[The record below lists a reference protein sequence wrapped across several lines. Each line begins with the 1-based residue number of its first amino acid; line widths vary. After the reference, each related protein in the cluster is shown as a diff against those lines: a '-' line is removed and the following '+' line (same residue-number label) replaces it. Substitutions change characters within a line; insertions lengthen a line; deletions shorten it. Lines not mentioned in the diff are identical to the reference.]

1 MKLFSCYEKRL
12 HSPFL
17 PLHRQNKEVW
27 VSGLNQHTANVPNR
41 KVPKVRNRLQ
51 RAQKPSLLGLC
62 RASGDSQ
69 RNPSAS
75 ALWLVSSVGSEH
87 DATNVGVGSSS
98 LSRVTT
104 LEVWQSW
111 SIAPVLKTGRRQRLK
126 GSNPLASANLPYRI
140 TVVRQILDLQVV
152 VRFHLGRQVKKQLHG
167 VIGSMPDFGSGG
179 GGSNP
184 SGVYMEFVAQ
194 LVECQV
200 VALVVMG
207 SIPIK
212 LPNASIAQW

>member
-1 MKLFSCYEKRL
+1 MHSDEHYMGFIPNPELSKRGYTVIATVSEYTFISRKMPKKRLFKAFFLEKIALKTTFLKLFSCYEKRL

-41 KVPKVRNRLQ
+41 KVPKVRNRLK
-51 RAQKPSLLGLC
+51 REQKPSLLGLC

-69 RNPSAS
+69 RNPS
-75 ALWLVSSVGSEH
+75 
-87 DATNVGVGSSS
+87 
-98 LSRVTT
+98 
-104 LEVWQSW
+104 
-111 SIAPVLKTGRRQRLK
+111 
-126 GSNPLASANLPYRI
+126 
-140 TVVRQILDLQVV
+140 
-152 VRFHLGRQVKKQLHG
+152 
-167 VIGSMPDFGSGG
+167 
-179 GGSNP
+179 
-184 SGVYMEFVAQ
+184 GVYMEFVAL

>member
-1 MKLFSCYEKRL
+1 MKLFSCYEKRF

-41 KVPKVRNRLQ
+41 KGPKVRNRLQ
-51 RAQKPSLLGLC
+51 RAQKPSLLGLR
-62 RASGDSQ
+62 RASDDSQ

-75 ALWLVSSVGSEH
+75 AHWLVSSVGSEH
-87 DATNVGVGSSS
+87 DATNVGVGSPS

-126 GSNPLASANLPYRI
+126 GSNPLASANLPYGIMVAQR
-140 TVVRQILDLQVV
+140 VLVLLAK
-152 VRFHLGRQVKKQLHG
+152 VRFLLGRQVKKQLHG

-179 GGSNP
+179 GGSKSP
-184 SGVYMEFVAQ
+184 
-194 LVECQV
+194 
-200 VALVVMG
+200 
-207 SIPIK
+207 
-212 LPNASIAQW
+212 

>member
-1 MKLFSCYEKRL
+1 M

-27 VSGLNQHTANVPNR
+27 VSGLNQHIANVPNR

-75 ALWLVSSVGSEH
+75 AHWLVSSVGSEH

-98 LSRVTT
+98 LSRVTIIGGLAELVYCT
-104 LEVWQSW
+104 GLENRQAATSQRFE
-111 SIAPVLKTGRRQRLK
+111 IALSECRSQACLDYAEC
-126 GSNPLASANLPYRI
+126 LA
-140 TVVRQILDLQVV
+140 ILIEIL
-152 VRFHLGRQVKKQLHG
+152 
-167 VIGSMPDFGSGG
+167 
-179 GGSNP
+179 
-184 SGVYMEFVAQ
+184 
-194 LVECQV
+194 
-200 VALVVMG
+200 
-207 SIPIK
+207 
-212 LPNASIAQW
+212 

>member
-1 MKLFSCYEKRL
+1 MNTHSKAVKCRKRDSLKLFLGKIIQKTTFLKLFSCYEKRL

-62 RASGDSQ
+62 WASGDSQ

-75 ALWLVSSVGSEH
+75 AHWLVSSVGSEH

-98 LSRVTT
+98 LSRVTI

-126 GSNPLASANLPYRI
+126 GSNPLASANLPYGIMVAQRGL
-140 TVVRQILDLQVV
+140 VLLAK
-152 VRFHLGRQVKKQLHG
+152 VRFLLGRQVKKQLHG
-167 VIGSMPDFGSGG
+167 VIGSMPDFGSWG
-179 GGSNP
+179 GGSKSP
-184 SGVYMEFVAQ
+184 
-194 LVECQV
+194 
-200 VALVVMG
+200 
-207 SIPIK
+207 
-212 LPNASIAQW
+212 

>member
-1 MKLFSCYEKRL
+1 MPKKRLFKAFFLEKSLKNNFLKLFPCYEKRL

-27 VSGLNQHTANVPNR
+27 VSGLNQHTANVPDR

-62 RASGDSQ
+62 RASDDSQ

-75 ALWLVSSVGSEH
+75 AHWLVSSVGSEH

-111 SIAPVLKTGRRQRLK
+111 SIAPVLKTGRGQRLK

-140 TVVRQILDLQVV
+140 TVVRQILDLQEV
-152 VRFHLGRQVKKQLHG
+152 VRFHLGQHQ
-167 VIGSMPDFGSGG
+167 
-179 GGSNP
+179 
-184 SGVYMEFVAQ
+184 
-194 LVECQV
+194 
-200 VALVVMG
+200 
-207 SIPIK
+207 
-212 LPNASIAQW
+212 

>member
-1 MKLFSCYEKRL
+1 MVKRNATFTSVRIHFLGKNSPKTTFLKLFSCYEKRL

-27 VSGLNQHTANVPNR
+27 VSGLNQHTANVPDR

-51 RAQKPSLLGLC
+51 RVHKPSLLGLC

-98 LSRVTT
+98 LSRVTI
-104 LEVWQSW
+104 LELWQTW
-111 SIAPVLKTGRRQRLK
+111 CMRGTE
-126 GSNPLASANLPYRI
+126 NPEN
-140 TVVRQILDLQVV
+140 VVR
-152 VRFHLGRQVKKQLHG
+152 LHE
-167 VIGSMPDFGSGG
+167 VPLK
-179 GGSNP
+179 N
-184 SGVYMEFVAQ
+184 SGV
-194 LVECQV
+194 L
-200 VALVVMG
+200 
-207 SIPIK
+207 
-212 LPNASIAQW
+212 QWQRGRTGVP

>member
-1 MKLFSCYEKRL
+1 MHSDEHYMGFIPNPELSKRGYTVIATVSEYTFISRKMPKKRLFKAFFLEKIALKTTFLKLFSCYEKRL

-41 KVPKVRNRLQ
+41 KVPKVRNRLK
-51 RAQKPSLLGLC
+51 REQKPSLLGLC
-62 RASGDSQ
+62 RVSSDSQ
-69 RNPSAS
+69 R
-75 ALWLVSSVGSEH
+75 
-87 DATNVGVGSSS
+87 
-98 LSRVTT
+98 
-104 LEVWQSW
+104 
-111 SIAPVLKTGRRQRLK
+111 
-126 GSNPLASANLPYRI
+126 
-140 TVVRQILDLQVV
+140 
-152 VRFHLGRQVKKQLHG
+152 
-167 VIGSMPDFGSGG
+167 
-179 GGSNP
+179 NP

-200 VALVVMG
+200 VALVVVG

>member
-1 MKLFSCYEKRL
+1 MPKRDSLKSPFSGKIAQKTTFLKLFSCYEKRL

-27 VSGLNQHTANVPNR
+27 VSGLNQHIANVPDR
-41 KVPKVRNRLQ
+41 KV
-51 RAQKPSLLGLC
+51 SEG
-62 RASGDSQ
+62 S
-69 RNPSAS
+69 NPSAS
-75 ALWLVSSVGSEH
+75 AFWLVSSVGSEH

-126 GSNPLASANLPYRI
+126 GSNPLASANLPYGIMVAQRVLVLLAKVRI
-140 TVVRQILDLQVV
+140 L
-152 VRFHLGRQVKKQLHG
+152 LGRQVKKQLHG
-167 VIGSMPDFGSGG
+167 VIGSIPDFRSGG

-184 SGVYMEFVAQ
+184 SGVY
-194 LVECQV
+194 
-200 VALVVMG
+200 
-207 SIPIK
+207 K
-212 LPNASIAQW
+212 

>member
-1 MKLFSCYEKRL
+1 MSKYYNFPIMPILFPLFFTFLLKIAQKTTFLKLFSCYEKRL

-17 PLHRQNKEVW
+17 SLHRQNKEVW

-69 RNPSAS
+69 RNPS
-75 ALWLVSSVGSEH
+75 
-87 DATNVGVGSSS
+87 
-98 LSRVTT
+98 
-104 LEVWQSW
+104 
-111 SIAPVLKTGRRQRLK
+111 
-126 GSNPLASANLPYRI
+126 
-140 TVVRQILDLQVV
+140 
-152 VRFHLGRQVKKQLHG
+152 
-167 VIGSMPDFGSGG
+167 
-179 GGSNP
+179 
-184 SGVYMEFVAQ
+184 GVYMEFVAQ

-200 VALVVMG
+200 VALVVVG

>member
-1 MKLFSCYEKRL
+1 MCRNIHIGYPHTKWQLLFDSTKIYFFSCYEKRL

-27 VSGLNQHTANVPNR
+27 VSGLKQHTANVPNR

-75 ALWLVSSVGSEH
+75 AHWLVSSVGSEH

-98 LSRVTT
+98 LSRVTI

-152 VRFHLGRQVKKQLHG
+152 VRFHLGQHQ
-167 VIGSMPDFGSGG
+167 
-179 GGSNP
+179 
-184 SGVYMEFVAQ
+184 
-194 LVECQV
+194 
-200 VALVVMG
+200 
-207 SIPIK
+207 
-212 LPNASIAQW
+212 

>member
-1 MKLFSCYEKRL
+1 MNTYICYRCVHEYTFKSRKIPKSYLNPFFWKKIALKTTFLKLFSCYEKRH

-41 KVPKVRNRLQ
+41 KAPKVRNRLQ

-75 ALWLVSSVGSEH
+75 AHWLVSSVGSEH

-104 LEVWQSW
+104 LELWQTW
-111 SIAPVLKTGRRQRLK
+111 CMRGTE
-126 GSNPLASANLPYRI
+126 NPEN
-140 TVVRQILDLQVV
+140 VVRLHEAPL
-152 VRFHLGRQVKKQLHG
+152 KK
-167 VIGSMPDFGSGG
+167 
-179 GGSNP
+179 
-184 SGVYMEFVAQ
+184 SGV
-194 LVECQV
+194 L
-200 VALVVMG
+200 
-207 SIPIK
+207 
-212 LPNASIAQW
+212 QWQRGWTGVP

>member
-1 MKLFSCYEKRL
+1 MSKYYNFPNNANSISSFFTFLLKITQKTTFLKLFSCYEKRL

-41 KVPKVRNRLQ
+41 KVPKVRNRLK
-51 RAQKPSLLGLC
+51 REQKPSLLGLC
-62 RASGDSQ
+62 RVHGDSQ
-69 RNPSAS
+69 R
-75 ALWLVSSVGSEH
+75 
-87 DATNVGVGSSS
+87 
-98 LSRVTT
+98 
-104 LEVWQSW
+104 
-111 SIAPVLKTGRRQRLK
+111 
-126 GSNPLASANLPYRI
+126 
-140 TVVRQILDLQVV
+140 
-152 VRFHLGRQVKKQLHG
+152 
-167 VIGSMPDFGSGG
+167 
-179 GGSNP
+179 NP

-207 SIPIK
+207 SISIK

>member
-1 MKLFSCYEKRL
+1 MHIIYKIREKAKRLREVLLKDVNIIEQCNVVHQLGFIFSGKIALKTTFLKVFPCYEKRL

-27 VSGLNQHTANVPNR
+27 VSGLNQHTANVPDR

-98 LSRVTT
+98 LSRVTI

-126 GSNPLASANLPYRI
+126 GSKSP
-140 TVVRQILDLQVV
+140 
-152 VRFHLGRQVKKQLHG
+152 
-167 VIGSMPDFGSGG
+167 
-179 GGSNP
+179 
-184 SGVYMEFVAQ
+184 
-194 LVECQV
+194 
-200 VALVVMG
+200 
-207 SIPIK
+207 
-212 LPNASIAQW
+212 

>member
-1 MKLFSCYEKRL
+1 MNTHSKAVKCRKRDSLKPFLGKIIQKTTFLKLFSCYEKRL

-51 RAQKPSLLGLC
+51 RSQKPSLLGLC
-62 RASGDSQ
+62 RAQGDSQ
-69 RNPSAS
+69 R
-75 ALWLVSSVGSEH
+75 
-87 DATNVGVGSSS
+87 
-98 LSRVTT
+98 
-104 LEVWQSW
+104 
-111 SIAPVLKTGRRQRLK
+111 
-126 GSNPLASANLPYRI
+126 
-140 TVVRQILDLQVV
+140 
-152 VRFHLGRQVKKQLHG
+152 
-167 VIGSMPDFGSGG
+167 
-179 GGSNP
+179 NP